1 MAEATRP
8 IRSLD
13 LLRGFEAAARHL
25 NFTRAADELF
35 ITQSAVSRQIKT
47 LEERLGVSLFVRQ
60 ARGLQLTVQGEQLYR
75 AVAAALRQVTDV
87 MDSLARREQSTR
99 LTVTSTH
106 AFCGLWLI
114 PRLPRFHRAHPEI
127 DVRIA
132 ANDRILNLERER
144 IDVSVRYCT
153 PQAAPEGA
161 IYLFDE
167 ALIPVCAPALLRD
180 PARPLARPA
189 DLRQHV
195 LLELDDP
202 NFPTPWLRWSLWL
215 QRAGVA
221 SLKPARILAFNY
233 YDQLIRAALTG
244 QGVALGRTALVRELI
259 EDGSLAVP
267 FDLTAATERAYYA
280 VTAGFARERPEVRGF
295 MAWLQQEAQVH
306 ADPTRAAPRNRQPV
320 KPNPRKERAK

>member
-1 MAEATRP
+1 
-8 IRSLD
+8 
-13 LLRGFEAAARHL
+13 
-25 NFTRAADELF
+25 
-35 ITQSAVSRQIKT
+35 
-47 LEERLGVSLFVRQ
+47 
-60 ARGLQLTVQGEQLYR
+60 LQLTVQGEQLYR
-75 AVAAALRQVTDV
+75 AVGAALRQVTDV

-99 LTVTSTH
+99 VTVTSTL

-114 PRLPRFHRAHPEI
+114 PRLGNFHCAHPEV

-144 IDVSVRYCT
+144 VDLSVRYCK

-161 IYLFDE
+161 LFLFDE
-167 ALIPVCAPALLRD
+167 ALIPVCAPALLHD

-189 DLRQHV
+189 DLRHHV

-202 NFPTPWLRWSLWL
+202 NLPTPWLRWSVWL
-215 QRAGVA
+215 HQAGVG
-221 SLKPARILAFNY
+221 SLKPARVLAFNY

-267 FDLTAATERAYYA
+267 FEVIAQTDRAYYA
-280 VTAGFARERPEVRGF
+280 VTAGFARDRPEVRCF
-295 MAWLQQEAQVH
+295 MDWLRREAQAH
-306 ADPTRAAPRNRQPV
+306 GKPLRTGPRRQQAPKRKTR
-320 KPNPRKERAK
+320 